1 MKKLIFAI
9 ALLVMGGASLSTAS
23 AASISPAAAT
33 IGQAAEADGALQLTG
48 GRHHNRHRHYGYR
61 HFNYGGGYG
70 WYPYG
75 YYDGYC
81 YEHPYNWWCK
91 KYFFKRY

>member
-23 AASISPAAAT
+23 AASIAPAATT
-33 IGQAAEADGALQLTG
+33 IGQAAEADGMLQLTG
-48 GRHHNRHRHYGYR
+48 GRHHHRRHYGYR

-81 YEHPYNWWCK
+81 YEHPYHWWCK

>member
-23 AASISPAAAT
+23 AASLSPAAAM
-33 IGQAAEADGALQLTG
+33 IGQAAEAEGTLQLTG
-48 GRHHNRHRHYGYR
+48 GRHHHRHFGHRR
-61 HFNYGGGYG
+61 HFYSGGGYG
-70 WYPYG
+70 WHPYG

-81 YEHPYNWWCK
+81 YDRPYHWWCK